1 MKKYFLF
8 DLDGTLTDPKI
19 GICTCVQYA
28 LKDQGIEEPDLDRL
42 EPFIGPPLWDS
53 FMKFYGMDR
62 EQADKAVAKY
72 RERFS
77 DVGLFE
83 NEVYEGI
90 PFMLKDLKEAGFTL
104 AVASSK
110 PTVYVERILEHFQIK
125 QYFKVIVGS
134 NLDGTRV
141 SKDEVVREALGQLFG
156 VQPIDPQLVYMIGD
170 RCFDVEGAKALKV
183 ESVGVTYGYGSM
195 EELQEAKADYIV
207 RSVGELH
214 AFLLREEERPK
225 PKGFFQV
232 MWPFLYP
239 FLLFILIRNVVD
251 TGVLMFFKNIS
262 GMLTG
267 KLAQW
272 LLFYDE
278 ATGEATG
285 LTGNATAIM
294 SALSCIVAIF
304 FVRDMA
310 KKLLQRTKEDMFLA
324 HLRPEPPITYG
335 VATLVTVAAVV
346 GLNVLLEVMG
356 VTDKAAAYQNMLADV
371 YSASLPIGLICFG
384 IIIPVVEEI
393 LFRGIIYNILRRRAK
408 ITVAMIISAF
418 TYGMYFMNY
427 IQGVYAFVMGCLMVY
442 MYEYFGSF
450 AWPVIVHVLSGCLV
464 YLLTYTPLVN
474 SPLYS
479 LPVCLV
485 CGICVFVGLRLLDR
499 KKRYLV
505 GEVVSDE

>member
-8 DLDGTLTDPKI
+8 DLDGTLTDPKQ

-28 LKDQGIEEPDLDRL
+28 LKDQGIEEPDLDKL

-62 EQADKAVAKY
+62 AQADKAVAKY
-72 RERFS
+72 RERFA

-83 NEVYEGI
+83 NELYDGI

-134 NLDGTRV
+134 ELDGTRV
-141 SKDEVVREALGQLFG
+141 SKDEVVREALHQLFG
-156 VQPIDPQLVYMIGD
+156 EQTIDPQQVYMIGD
-170 RCFDVEGAKALKV
+170 RCFDVEGARTLHV

-214 AFLLREEERPK
+214 SFLLREEEHPK

-239 FLLFILIRNVVD
+239 FLLFILLRNVVD

-262 GMLTG
+262 GSLTG

-278 ATGEATG
+278 TTGEATG

-294 SALSCIVAIF
+294 SAFSCIVAIF

-310 KKLLQRTKEDMFLA
+310 KKLIHRTKEDMFLA
-324 HLRPEPPITYG
+324 HLRGEEPITYG
-335 VATLVTVAAVV
+335 IAALVTVASVV
-346 GLNVLLEVMG
+346 GLNVLLEVMA
-356 VTDKAAAYQNMLADV
+356 VTDKATAYQHMLADS
-371 YSASLPIGLICFG
+371 YSASLPIGLLCFG
-384 IIIPVVEEI
+384 IVIPVVEEI

-418 TYGMYFMNY
+418 TYGMYHMNY

-442 MYEYFGSF
+442 MYEYFGTF

-499 KKRYLV
+499 KKRFLV

>member
-8 DLDGTLTDPKI
+8 DLDGTLTDPKL

-28 LKDQGIEEPDLDRL
+28 LKDQGIDEPDLDKL

-53 FMKFYGMDR
+53 FMKFYGMNR

-77 DVGLFE
+77 EIGLFE
-83 NEVYEGI
+83 NEVYSGV

-110 PTVYVERILEHFQIK
+110 PTVFVERILEHFQIK

-134 NLDGTRV
+134 ELDGTRV
-141 SKDEVVREALGQLFG
+141 NKDEVVREALHQLFG
-156 VQPIDPQLVYMIGD
+156 NQPIDPQLVYMIGD
-170 RCFDVEGAKALKV
+170 RCFDVEGARALKV
-183 ESVGVTYGYGSM
+183 ESVGVTYGYGSK
-195 EELQEAKADYIV
+195 EELMEAHADYIV
-207 RSVGELH
+207 RSVEELH
-214 AFLLREEERPK
+214 AFLLREEEHPK

-239 FLLFILIRNVVD
+239 FLLFILVKNIVD
-251 TGVLMFFKNIS
+251 SGVLLLFKNIS
-262 GMLTG
+262 AGLSG
-267 KLAQW
+267 KIAEW

-294 SALSCIVAIF
+294 SALSCIVAVF
-304 FVRDMA
+304 FLRDMA
-310 KKLLQRTKEDMFLA
+310 KKLIKRTKEDMFLA
-324 HLRPEPPITYG
+324 HLRGEEPITYG
-335 VATLVTVAAVV
+335 VGAIVTVAAVI

-356 VTDKAAAYQNMLADV
+356 VTDKATAYQNMLADA
-371 YSASLPIGLICFG
+371 YSASLSIGLLCFG
-384 IIIPVVEEI
+384 VLIPVAEEL

-408 ITVAMIISAF
+408 ISVAMIISAF
-418 TYGMYFMNY
+418 TYGMYHMNY

-450 AWPVIVHVLSGCLV
+450 TWAVIVHVLSGTIA
-464 YLLTYTPLVN
+464 YLLTYTALVN

-485 CGICVFVGLRLLDR
+485 CGLCVLWGIRLMDR
-499 KKRYLV
+499 KKKYLV
-505 GEVVSDE
+505 GDVVRDE

>member
-8 DLDGTLTDPKI
+8 DLDGTLTDPKQ

-28 LKDQGIEEPDLDRL
+28 LKDQGIDEPDLDKL

-62 EQADKAVAKY
+62 EQADRAVAKY

-90 PFMLKDLKEAGFTL
+90 PHMLKDLNEAGFTL

-110 PTVYVERILEHFQIK
+110 PTVFVERILEHFQIK
-125 QYFKVIVGS
+125 QFFKVIVGS

-141 SKDEVVREALGQLFG
+141 SKDEVVREALHQLFG
-156 VQPIDPQLVYMIGD
+156 SQPIDPQLVYMIGD
-170 RCFDVEGAKALKV
+170 RCFDVEGARALKV

-195 EELQEAKADYIV
+195 EELQQAHADYIV

-251 TGVLMFFKNIS
+251 TGILLFFKNIS
-262 GMLTG
+262 GALTG
-267 KLAQW
+267 KVAQW

-278 ATGEATG
+278 TTSEATG

-310 KKLLQRTKEDMFLA
+310 EKLLKRTKEDMFLA
-324 HLRPEPPITYG
+324 HLRSEPPITYG
-335 VATLVTVAAVV
+335 VAALVTVAAVV

-356 VTDKAAAYQNMLADV
+356 VTDKATAYQNMLADE
-371 YSASLPIGLICFG
+371 YSASLLIGLLCFG
-384 IIIPVVEEI
+384 IIIPVAEEI

-418 TYGMYFMNY
+418 TYGMYHMNY

-464 YLLTYTPLVN
+464 YILTYTPLVN
-474 SPLYS
+474 SALYS

-485 CGICVFVGLRLLDR
+485 CGICVVIGLRLLDR

>member
-8 DLDGTLTDPKI
+8 DLDGTLTDPKL

-28 LKDQGIEEPDLDRL
+28 LKDQGIDEPDLDKL

-53 FMKFYGMDR
+53 FKKFYGMDK
-62 EQADKAVAKY
+62 EQAERAVAKY

-77 DVGLFE
+77 EIGLFE
-83 NEVYEGI
+83 NEVYSGI

-110 PTVYVERILEHFQIK
+110 PTVFVERILEHFQLK
-125 QYFKVIVGS
+125 QYFKVVVGS
-134 NLDGTRV
+134 ELDGTRV
-141 SKDEVVREALGQLFG
+141 QKEEVVKEALRQLFG
-156 VQPIDPQLVYMIGD
+156 NQPIEPDKVYMIGD

-183 ESVGVTYGYGSM
+183 ESVGVTYGYGSK
-195 EELQEAKADYIV
+195 EELMEAHADYIV
-207 RSVGELH
+207 RSVEELH

-239 FLLFILIRNVVD
+239 FLLFILIKNVVD
-251 TGVLMFFKNIS
+251 SGVLLLFKGLS
-262 GMLTG
+262 TGMSG
-267 KLAQW
+267 KLADW

-278 ATGEATG
+278 VTGEATG

-294 SALSCIVAIF
+294 SAFSCLVAIY

-310 KKLLQRTKEDMFLA
+310 KKLIKRTKEDMFLA
-324 HLRPEPPITYG
+324 HLRGEEPITYG
-335 VATLVTVAAVV
+335 AAAIVTVAAVI
-346 GLNVLLEVMG
+346 GLNVFLEVMG
-356 VTDKAAAYQNMLADV
+356 VTDKATAYQNMLADT
-371 YSASLPIGLICFG
+371 YAASLPVGIIAFG
-384 IIIPVVEEI
+384 IIIPIAEEF

-408 ITVAMIISAF
+408 ISVAMIISAF
-418 TYGMYFMNY
+418 VYGMYHLNY

-450 AWPVIVHVLSGCLV
+450 VWAVIVHVLSGTIA
-464 YLLTYTPLVN
+464 YLLTYTSLVN

-479 LPVCLV
+479 LPVCLL
-485 CGICVFVGLRLLDR
+485 CGLCVFFGIRLMDR

-505 GEVVSDE
+505 GDVVSDD

>member
-8 DLDGTLTDPKI
+8 DLDGTLTDPKQ

-28 LKDQGIEEPDLDRL
+28 LKDQGIDEPDLDKL

-77 DVGLFE
+77 EVGLFE

-90 PFMLKDLKEAGFTL
+90 PYMLKDLKEAGFTL

-110 PTVYVERILEHFQIK
+110 PTVFVERILEHFQIK

-134 NLDGTRV
+134 ELDGTRV
-141 SKDEVVREALGQLFG
+141 NKDEVVREALHRLFG
-156 VQPIDPQLVYMIGD
+156 EKPIDPQLVYMIGD
-170 RCFDVEGAKALKV
+170 RCFDVEGAKALNV
-183 ESVGVTYGYGSM
+183 ESVGVAYGYGSM

-214 AFLLREEERPK
+214 AFLLREEEHPK

-239 FLLFILIRNVVD
+239 FLLFILLRNVID
-251 TGVLMFFKNIS
+251 TGILILFKNIS
-262 GMLTG
+262 GVLSG
-267 KLAQW
+267 KLAEW

-294 SALSCIVAIF
+294 SAISCIVAIF

-310 KKLLQRTKEDMFLA
+310 KKLIHRTKEDMFLA
-324 HLRPEPPITYG
+324 HLRGEQPITYG
-335 VATLVTVAAVV
+335 VAALVTVAAIV
-346 GLNVLLEVMG
+346 GLNVFLEVMG
-356 VTDKAAAYQNMLADV
+356 VTDKALAYENMLADS
-371 YSASLPIGLICFG
+371 YSASLFIGLLCFG
-384 IIIPVVEEI
+384 IVIPVVEEI

-408 ITVAMIISAF
+408 ISVAMIISAF
-418 TYGMYFMNY
+418 TYGMYHMNY

-450 AWPVIVHVLSGCLV
+450 AAPVAVHVVSGCLV
-464 YLLTYTPLVN
+464 YLLTYTPLVK

-485 CGICVFVGLRLLDR
+485 CGLSVYLGLRLLER

>member
-1 MKKYFLF
+1 MKQYFLF
-8 DLDGTLTDPKI
+8 DLDGTLTDPKL

-28 LKDQGIEEPDLDRL
+28 LKDQGIDEPDLDKL

-53 FMKFYGMDR
+53 FMKFYGMDK

-77 DVGLFE
+77 EIGLFE
-83 NEVYEGI
+83 NEVYSGVHS
-90 PFMLKDLKEAGFTL
+90 MLKDLNEAGFTL

-134 NLDGTRV
+134 ELDGTRV
-141 SKDEVVREALGQLFG
+141 NKDEVVREALRRLFG
-156 VQPIDPQLVYMIGD
+156 NKPVQPDLVYMIGD
-170 RCFDVEGAKALKV
+170 RCFDVEGARAMNV
-183 ESVGVTYGYGSM
+183 ESVGVTYGYGCM
-195 EELQEAKADYIV
+195 EELREARADYIV
-207 RSVGELH
+207 RSVEELH

-239 FLLFILIRNVVD
+239 FLMFILIKNIVD
-251 TGVLMFFKNIS
+251 SGVLLLFNSIS
-262 GMLTG
+262 TGMSG
-267 KLAQW
+267 KLAEF

-278 ATGEATG
+278 ATKEATG

-294 SALSCIVAIF
+294 SALSCVIALYFI
-304 FVRDMA
+304 RDMA
-310 KKLLQRTKEDMFLA
+310 KKLIQKTKEDMFLA
-324 HLRPEPPITYG
+324 HLRGDEPITYAMG
-335 VATLVTVAAVV
+335 ALVTVSAVI
-346 GLNVLLEVMG
+346 GLNVLLEIMG
-356 VTDKAAAYQNMLADV
+356 ITDKTTAYRNMLADS
-371 YSASLPIGLICFG
+371 YSANLMVGLVCFG
-384 IIIPVVEEI
+384 VIIPIAEEI
-393 LFRGIIYNILRRRAK
+393 LFRGIIYNILRRRTR
-408 ITVAMIISAF
+408 IPVAMIISAF
-418 TYGMYFMNY
+418 LYGAYHLNY

-450 AWPVIVHVLSGCLV
+450 AWPVIVHVLSGVLA
-464 YLLTYTPLVN
+464 YLLTYTALIN

-479 LPVCLV
+479 LPICLI
-485 CGICVFVGLRLLDR
+485 CGICVFVGLRIMDR

-505 GEVVSDE
+505 GDVVSNE